1 MVLSVHMAVA
11 DLAECV
17 GMLTSIQNWGIG
29 QEANSRHDLRPS
41 LETPALLSPRPP
53 SETPAP
59 AFRRHSPATATSTR
73 RGVALLPARKI
84 IVAEGTFAS

>member
-41 LETPALLSPRPP
+41 LENTGFAF
-53 SETPAP
+53 SE
-59 AFRRHSPATATSTR
+59 
-73 RGVALLPARKI
+73 
-84 IVAEGTFAS
+84 ASI